1 MSPKKPNRVR
11 ICSLLTVEDRLVTWT
26 TAVPGIPLIVEKK
39 ERKEI
44 EMTVGYG
51 KTVELG
57 YFRRVATLAAER
69 GTSGLVGGPRD
80 AVRGALVA
88 STLSSQRELLPPRG
102 VEAKVLRKTGA
113 NANSLIK
120 RR

>member
-26 TAVPGIPLIVEKK
+26 TAVPGIPLIVGKK
-39 ERKEI
+39 RKKI

-57 YFRRVATLAAER
+57 YFRRAATLAAER

-80 AVRGALVA
+80 AVRDSLVA

>member
-1 MSPKKPNRVR
+1 
-11 ICSLLTVEDRLVTWT
+11 
-26 TAVPGIPLIVEKK
+26 
-39 ERKEI
+39 
-44 EMTVGYG
+44 MTVGFG

-80 AVRGALVA
+80 AVRGSLVA

-120 RR
+120 DASPGVGNLFWATMGEKIRQMWPINTYGGYVENTCGFNVN